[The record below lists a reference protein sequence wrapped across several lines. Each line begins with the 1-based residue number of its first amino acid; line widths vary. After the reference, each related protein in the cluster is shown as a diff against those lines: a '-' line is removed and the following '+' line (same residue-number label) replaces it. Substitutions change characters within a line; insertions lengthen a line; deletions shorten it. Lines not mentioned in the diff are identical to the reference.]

1 MITINVLNPLSP
13 MPSKTVRS
21 ILSFSL
27 NHQILSQ
34 ILIVIQCL
42 VLSEQNA
49 PLGVVCIANLN
60 HVLLLYKLCPLPIL
74 SVNFDNAVNFSD
86 KPITGK
92 EPNRSCEQEETKD
105 HDACVAEIQ
114 KG

>member
-1 MITINVLNPLSP
+1 M
-13 MPSKTVRS
+13 
-21 ILSFSL
+21 
-27 NHQILSQ
+27 
-34 ILIVIQCL
+34 
-42 VLSEQNA
+42 
-49 PLGVVCIANLN
+49 VCIANLN

-74 SVNFDNAVNFSD
+74 SVNFDNAVNFPD